1 MIVPDEKLIS
11 PTVSEEDISG
21 PGGFLKIVKLTVV
34 SPPGRVEINRIRW
47 TLVVQGRTAD
57 AYAAFWYDGRWNAV
71 WELRDVACE
80 KSSMDQDPY
89 EKAEEWTFVL
99 DLLAD
104 YVSNVLRIERGDR

>member
-1 MIVPDEKLIS
+1 MITPDEKLIS

-21 PGGFLKIVKLTVV
+21 PRGSLKIVKLTVV

-57 AYAAFWYDGRWNAV
+57 AYAAFWYAGRWNEV